1 MASKG
6 NVKGRRKKSKKG
18 TDNLSTGQYTLLP
31 PPPSITTTLQP
42 TTTNILPPSKCTILL
57 PNAFL
62 MPSSSNQFH
71 ISSSQNSLHSSSSS
85 VPSTSSAPS
94 LSLLRVG
101 GPLTSPSIDSA
112 TMPNAT
118 TTVSQNLQFKEVILN
133 SNALEDLG
141 EEVKK
146 PIDPCVLVLL
156 WNSCTVG
163 NHEGFQKSIED
174 WRQTQPALEDGT
186 MVQLSPADMTRIWTT
201 VVGGPKKGRTY
212 GLEVNQSPSSSSP
225 MLPNSASISQNAKEI
240 EAMRTKIEELTQHC
254 AVSDAKFSKFEALVK
269 KHMP

>member
-118 TTVSQNLQFKEVILN
+118 TTVSQNLQFKE
-133 SNALEDLG
+133 
-141 EEVKK
+141 
-146 PIDPCVLVLL
+146 
-156 WNSCTVG
+156 
-163 NHEGFQKSIED
+163 EGFQKSIED